1 MELSPLNFFSSGKR
15 SHKTSPK
22 HTTCFMN
29 YLISSLLKRS
39 SEIPFVSGI
48 MNKTNTSWITVIPAN
63 SMKTYPGF
71 GNADKATGM
80 KSVIR
85 AASAQWTEHPND
97 WP

>member
-1 MELSPLNFFSSGKR
+1 
-15 SHKTSPK
+15 
-22 HTTCFMN
+22 MN

-48 MNKTNTSWITVIPAN
+48 MNKTNTSWRTITPAN
-63 SMKTYPGF
+63 NMKTYPGF

-85 AASAQWTEHPND
+85 AASTQWTEHPND
-97 WP
+97 CP

>member
-1 MELSPLNFFSSGKR
+1 
-15 SHKTSPK
+15 
-22 HTTCFMN
+22 MN
-29 YLISSLLKRS
+29 YLIGSLLKHS

-48 MNKTNTSWITVIPAN
+48 MNKTNTSWRTTIPAK

-85 AASAQWTEHPND
+85 AASTRWTEHPND
-97 WP
+97 WPWALRLSRKISEIKTQIMAP